1 MDKQNV
7 LSKEQFY
14 YERRQD
20 KPAPQV
26 HDHYHKGFEVYYLE
40 KGTCWYFIDHKS
52 YRLSAGDIALIP
64 AGVIHKTSYETRL
77 SSRSVFNCDDS
88 FLPSSV
94 RGLLRDLPYFS
105 RADSTAEQVE
115 SLFRSIRQEYES
127 PDRHAMD
134 ALRSYV
140 AQLFLLIA
148 RESGKCRQEKKESP
162 IVERAV
168 EYIHSHYAETVSLQ
182 AAAEHCYVSR
192 EHLSRIFKKE
202 TGFGFNEYLNIYRLK
217 IANAQ
222 LQKDPKRQISLVA
235 LSCGFNDSN
244 YFTKQYK
251 KIYGITP
258 TKERKG
264 ER

>member
-1 MDKQNV
+1 MDGQNYF
-7 LSKEQFY
+7 SRDQFHF
-14 YERRQD
+14 ERRQD

-64 AGVIHKTSYETRL
+64 AGVIHKTSYETHL
-77 SSRSVFNCDDS
+77 SSRSVFNCDES
-88 FLPSSV
+88 FIPWSV
-94 RGLLRDLPYFS
+94 RQLIRNLPYFS
-105 RADSTAEQVE
+105 RADSTAAQVE
-115 SLFRSIRQEYES
+115 SLFHAICREYES
-127 PDRHAMD
+127 PDRYALD
-134 ALRSYV
+134 ALRCHV

-148 RESGKCRQEKKESP
+148 RESGKSRQEKQESP

-168 EYIHSHYAETVSLQ
+168 DYIHRHYSETVSLQ
-182 AAAEHCYVSR
+182 AVAEHCYVSR

-217 IANAQ
+217 IANAR
-222 LQKDPKRQISLVA
+222 LQSDPKIQVSRVA
-235 LSCGFNDSN
+235 FSCGFNDSN

-251 KIYGITP
+251 KIYGSAP